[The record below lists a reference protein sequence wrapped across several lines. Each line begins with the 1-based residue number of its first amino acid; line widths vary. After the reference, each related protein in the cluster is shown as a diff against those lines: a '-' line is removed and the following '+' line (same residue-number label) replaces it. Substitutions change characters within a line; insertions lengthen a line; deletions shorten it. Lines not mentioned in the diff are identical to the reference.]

1 MPDPKPSLNGTILLL
16 AAALLGACEQTT
28 GITPTSGPAFSDAG
42 SAPGLP
48 QFNDVLI
55 PPGAK
60 LYVERTLILGENP
73 WYGQLA
79 LGVSGEPPALFEQ
92 YRRDMQGLGW
102 QEVTSIR
109 AQVSVITFTRDDR
122 VATVQIQATDIDQ
135 RGTDPGRP
143 SPRLRSRYHGQPA
156 RRHGK
161 RGDRR
166 RNGPRRRTNSTRT
179 CPASIAIVQTKAA
192 RVSRRPRRARHIGG
206 VA

>member
-102 QEVTSIR
+102 QEVTFIR
-109 AQVSVITFTRDDR
+109 ATVSTLTFMRDDR
-122 VATVQIQATDIDQ
+122 VATVQIQATRL
-135 RGTDPGRP
+135 RGSEVVITV
-143 SPRLRSRYHGQPA
+143 SPRGGTGSATTGGAMGRGGGPIRPA
-156 RRHGK
+156 
-161 RGDRR
+161 
-166 RNGPRRRTNSTRT
+166 P
-179 CPASIAIVQTKAA
+179 VQ
-192 RVSRRPRRARHIGG
+192 RQ
-206 VA
+206 

>member
-122 VATVQIQATDIDQ
+122 VATVQIQATRL
-135 RGTDPGRP
+135 RGSEVVITV
-143 SPRLRSRYHGQPA
+143 SPRGGTGSAATGGAMGRGGGPIRPA
-156 RRHGK
+156 
-161 RGDRR
+161 
-166 RNGPRRRTNSTRT
+166 P
-179 CPASIAIVQTKAA
+179 VQ
-192 RVSRRPRRARHIGG
+192 RQ
-206 VA
+206 